1 MKLLYSSA
9 VSKLYSTLGLASY
22 FLVAA
27 VKRIATRQIG
37 RSIHDTAHTVA
48 LANHLTG
55 VSFRSKA
62 LQNKKAGIMKHMVLE
77 PIIPTSERVTPR
89 SLTKM
94 EIIVVVI
101 RITEVRI
108 LRILFSSEM
117 DISLPRITSTIVL
130 FLHGNN

>member
-1 MKLLYSSA
+1 
-9 VSKLYSTLGLASY
+9 
-22 FLVAA
+22 
-27 VKRIATRQIG
+27 
-37 RSIHDTAHTVA
+37 VA
-48 LANHLTG
+48 LAIHLTG

-108 LRILFSSEM
+108 LRNLFSSEM